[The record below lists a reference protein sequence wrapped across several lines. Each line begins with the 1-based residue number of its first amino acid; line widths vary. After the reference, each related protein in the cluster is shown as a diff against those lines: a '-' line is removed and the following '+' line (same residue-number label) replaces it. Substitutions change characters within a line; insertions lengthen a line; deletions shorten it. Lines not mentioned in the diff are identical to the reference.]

1 MKKLASV
8 NSATFAVCTGLVA
21 SILLACGGDDS
32 AVPVPGAD
40 SGADAA
46 DAADAAHAS
55 DGQSSVSGEA
65 SSDASSSAEA
75 SSDASASGEASSDA
89 SSSDASSSGIGDSST
104 NDALPD
110 SNAGD
115 AFSQPS
121 PDAAASGGG
130 GDADASPPP
139 QLEMCQTLDVLWGI
153 NTDAGADAGGCDT
166 MTSDACPDRVDAWV
180 GDIEDAFG
188 EGPATTDCRTFEMF
202 LTTDEGGVLSSDQQD
217 DWENG
222 TLPLFILDF
231 FGCPVPGADAGALA
245 SYGVIPAA
253 LVDHVF
259 TSADLSLVS
268 LYFSQAVQAAVA
280 NLGAGSLT
288 GDQIAAIDARLAYL
302 QTTVSYVN
310 SPRYS
315 LADTCPEAG
324 PDASSDDASAD
335 GGSD

>member
-8 NSATFAVCTGLVA
+8 NSTTIAVCTGLVA
-21 SILLACGGDDS
+21 SVLLACGGDDS

-40 SGADAA
+40 GGADAA
-46 DAADAAHAS
+46 DGH
-55 DGQSSVSGEA
+55 SSVSADASSSTEA
-65 SSDASSSAEA
+65 SSDASSST
-75 SSDASASGEASSDA
+75 EASSDA
-89 SSSDASSSGIGDSST
+89 SSSDASSTGIGDSST

-121 PDAAASGGG
+121 PDATAEGGG

-139 QLEMCQTLDVLWGI
+139 PQLEMCKTLDVLWGI
-153 NTDAGADAGGCDT
+153 QSDAGADAGGCDT
-166 MTSDACPDRVDAWV
+166 MTSQACPDRLDAWV
-180 GDIEDAFG
+180 PDIEDAFG
-188 EGPATTDCRTFEMF
+188 GGPATTDCRTFEMF
-202 LTTDEGGVLSSDQQD
+202 FTTDEGGVLSPDQQD

-231 FGCPVPGADAGALA
+231 FGCPEPGVDAGALA

-302 QTTVSYVN
+302 QTTVSYVD

>member
-8 NSATFAVCTGLVA
+8 NSATIAVCVGLVA
-21 SILLACGGDDS
+21 TALLACGGDDS
-32 AVPVPGAD
+32 VVPVPGAD
-40 SGADAA
+40 GGADATGG
-46 DAADAAHAS
+46 S
-55 DGQSSVSGEA
+55 DGQSSVSAEA
-65 SSDASSSAEA
+65 SSDASSSTEASTDASAPDASSSAEA
-75 SSDASASGEASSDA
+75 SSDASSSDA
-89 SSSDASSSGIGDSST
+89 SGIGDSST

-121 PDAAASGGG
+121 PDAVADGGG
-130 GDADASPPP
+130 ADADASPPP
-139 QLEMCQTLDVLWGI
+139 QLEMCATLDVLWGI
-153 NTDAGADAGGCDT
+153 QSDAGADAGGCDT
-166 MTSDACPDRVDAWV
+166 MTSEACPDRVTSWV

-288 GDQIAAIDARLAYL
+288 GAQIAAIDARLAYL
-302 QTTVSYVN
+302 QTTVSPVD

-335 GGSD
+335 AGGE